1 MGRGAEPGRER
12 TVSSPGAQSAHP
24 LDEQVRV
31 TLRVAML
38 VFVYTIG
45 IGILNGLDLVEFSRQ
60 QLLSH
65 LHGGTL
71 GWMTLAIIAATQWLF
86 VDGTRE
92 IVDRSA
98 RTVRGFAYLAAAAI
112 PLYVLAFATT
122 FGIGRPLGG
131 TATLVALLGVAAWA
145 YGRVREVTPTVPRL
159 LVLLGLTSS
168 VLGGG
173 FGVINGF
180 AIAFDWT
187 WVPTSFFEAHP
198 GTMEI
203 GFTMPVAMALAEWG
217 MTIGSPDERPNR
229 WGLAQ
234 VGLMAVA
241 FLWVLGFILAG
252 QEELV
257 GIGIVFG
264 IVAIGI
270 FFGRMRRAIVATPW
284 TARAPGRHALAGGLL
299 LGVTMV
305 YVFIAISAV
314 QGDFAAM
321 PRGQA
326 LSFIHLLA
334 IGATT
339 NALLAFVVHLSR
351 RVSTASVIDD
361 AVFWGVNVGLVGF
374 VIALTTDVRAL
385 IVVFVPIMGLALL
398 TAIGAHLLPLG
409 SEPARAATSSG

>member
-1 MGRGAEPGRER
+1 MTATTATP
-12 TVSSPGAQSAHP
+12 VPHP
-24 LDEQVRV
+24 LDLQVRI
-31 TLRVAML
+31 TLRIAML

-45 IGILNGLDLVEFSRQ
+45 IGILNGLDLVEFGRE

-86 VDGTRE
+86 VDEGVA
-92 IVDRSA
+92 ISGRSA
-98 RTVRGFAYLAAAAI
+98 RAIRGFAYLAAVAI

-122 FGIGRPLGG
+122 FGVGRPLGG
-131 TATLVALLGVAAWA
+131 TATLVALIGVAAWS
-145 YGRVREVTPTVPRL
+145 YGRVREVTLTVPRL

-173 FGVINGF
+173 FGVLNGF

-187 WVPTSFFEAHP
+187 WVPDSFFEAHP

-217 MTIGSPDERPNR
+217 MRVGTPDERPNR
-229 WGLAQ
+229 WGIAQ
-234 VGLMAVA
+234 AVLMMVG

-252 QEELV
+252 QEEVV
-257 GIGIVFG
+257 GIGILFG

-270 FFGRMRRAIVATPW
+270 FFGRMRHIVRNTPL
-284 TARAPGRHALAGGLL
+284 TARAPGRHALAGGVL

-305 YVFIAISAV
+305 YVFVAISAV

-321 PRGQA
+321 PRGQT

-339 NALLAFVVHLSR
+339 NALLAFVIHLSR
-351 RVSTASVIDD
+351 RTSDVSAVDD
-361 AVFWGVNVGLVGF
+361 VVFWGVNIGLVGF
-374 VIALTTDVRAL
+374 VTALTTDVDGL
-385 IVVFVPIMGLALL
+385 IFVFVPIMGLALL
-398 TAIGAHLLPLG
+398 VAIGVHLLPLAH
-409 SEPARAATSSG
+409 EPGEVAAG

>member
-1 MGRGAEPGRER
+1 MSA
-12 TVSSPGAQSAHP
+12 TVAAPVPHP
-24 LDEQVRV
+24 LHKQVRV

-45 IGILNGLDLVEFSRQ
+45 IGILNGLDVVEFSRQ

-86 VDGTRE
+86 VDEGSVISE
-92 IVDRSA
+92 RSA
-98 RTVRGFAYLAAAAI
+98 RTIRGFAYLAAAAI

-131 TATLVALLGVAAWA
+131 TATLIALTGVALWS
-145 YGRVREVTPTVPRL
+145 YGRVREVTLTVPRL

-168 VLGGG
+168 VLGGS
-173 FGVINGF
+173 FGVVNGF

-187 WVPTSFFEAHP
+187 WVPESFFGAHP

-217 MTIGSPDERPNR
+217 MRLGTPDERANR
-229 WGLAQ
+229 WGITQAA
-234 VGLMAVA
+234 LMAVG
-241 FLWVLGFILAG
+241 FLWFLGFILAE
-252 QEELV
+252 QEEIV
-257 GIGIVFG
+257 GIGILFG

-270 FFGRMRRAIVATPW
+270 FFGRMRHFVRNTPL
-284 TARAPGRHALAGGLL
+284 TGRAPGRHALAGGVL

-305 YVFIAISAV
+305 YIFIAISAV
-314 QGDFAAM
+314 QGDFEAI
-321 PRGQA
+321 PRGQL

-339 NALLAFVVHLSR
+339 NALLAFVIHLSR
-351 RVSTASVIDD
+351 RVSAVSAMDD
-361 AVFWGVNVGLVGF
+361 GIFWGVNIGLIGF
-374 VIALTTDVRAL
+374 VTALTTDVRGL
-385 IVVFVPIMGLALL
+385 VFVFVPIMGLALL
-398 TAIGAHLLPLG
+398 VAIGAHLVPL
-409 SEPARAATSSG
+409 SREPAGTPSPSIPVG

>member
-1 MGRGAEPGRER
+1 M
-12 TVSSPGAQSAHP
+12 SAAATRSVPHP
-24 LDEQVRV
+24 LDRQVRV
-31 TLRVAML
+31 TLRVAL
-38 VFVYTIG
+38 LIFVYTIG

-86 VDGTRE
+86 VDRE
-92 IVDRSA
+92 TAPSERSA
-98 RTVRGFAYLAAAAI
+98 RSVRGFAYLAAAAI

-131 TATLVALLGVAAWA
+131 TATLVALVGVAVWSF
-145 YGRVREVTPTVPRL
+145 GRMSEVTLTVPRL

-168 VLGGG
+168 VIGGG
-173 FGVINGF
+173 FGVLNGF
-180 AIAFDWT
+180 AIAFEWT
-187 WVPTSFFEAHP
+187 WVPESFFEAHP

-217 MTIGSPDERPNR
+217 MRIGTPDERPNR
-229 WGLAQ
+229 WGIAQ
-234 VGLMAVA
+234 AVLMMVA
-241 FLWVLGFILAG
+241 FVWVLGFILAG

-257 GIGIVFG
+257 GLGIMFG
-264 IVAIGI
+264 IVAIAI
-270 FFGRMRRAIVATPW
+270 FFGRMRHFVRDTPL
-284 TARAPGRHALAGGLL
+284 TERAPGRHALAGGVL

-305 YVFIAISAV
+305 YIFAAISAV

-321 PRGQA
+321 PRGQT

-339 NALLAFVVHLSR
+339 NALLAFVIHLSR
-351 RVSTASVIDD
+351 RVSDVGMVDDVI
-361 AVFWGVNVGLVGF
+361 FWGVNIGLIGF
-374 VIALTTDVRAL
+374 VVALTTDVRGL
-385 IVVFVPIMGLALL
+385 ILVFVPIMGLALL
-398 TAIGAHLLPLG
+398 VAIGVHLLPLG
-409 SEPARAATSSG
+409 NEPAGTPTAAT

>member
-1 MGRGAEPGRER
+1 MNATAATPS
-12 TVSSPGAQSAHP
+12 VAHP
-24 LDEQVRV
+24 LDKQVRV

-86 VDGTRE
+86 VDQAAAVSE
-92 IVDRSA
+92 RSA
-98 RTVRGFAYLAAAAI
+98 RVVRGLAYLAAAAI

-122 FGIGRPLGG
+122 FGIARPLGG
-131 TATLVALLGVAAWA
+131 TATLIALIGVAMWS
-145 YGRVREVTPTVPRL
+145 YGRVREVALTVPRL
-159 LVLLGLTSS
+159 LILLGLTSS

-173 FGVINGF
+173 FGVLNGF

-187 WVPTSFFEAHP
+187 WVPESFFEAHP

-203 GFTMPVAMALAEWG
+203 GFTMPAAMALAEWG
-217 MTIGSPDERPNR
+217 MRIGTPDEKANR
-229 WGLAQ
+229 WGIAQ
-234 VGLMAVA
+234 AVLMMVG

-252 QEELV
+252 QDEIV
-257 GIGIVFG
+257 GIGILFG

-270 FFGRMRRAIVATPW
+270 FFGRMRHVVRNTPL
-284 TARAPGRHALAGGLL
+284 TARAPGRHALAGGML

-305 YVFIAISAV
+305 YIFIAISAV

-321 PRGQA
+321 PRGQT

-334 IGATT
+334 VGATT
-339 NALLAFVVHLSR
+339 NALLAFVIHLSR
-351 RVSTASVIDD
+351 RISVVSVIDD
-361 AVFWGVNVGLVGF
+361 AIFWGVNIGLIGF
-374 VIALTTDVRAL
+374 VVALTTDVRGL

-398 TAIGAHLLPLG
+398 LAIGVHLLPLG
-409 SEPARAATSSG
+409 NEPAHAPAVPT

>member
-1 MGRGAEPGRER
+1 
-12 TVSSPGAQSAHP
+12 
-24 LDEQVRV
+24 
-31 TLRVAML
+31 ML

-86 VDGTRE
+86 ADEGAAISE
-92 IVDRSA
+92 RSV
-98 RTVRGFAYLAAAAI
+98 RTVRGFAYLATVAI

-131 TATLVALLGVAAWA
+131 AATLIALIGVAVWS
-145 YGRVREVTPTVPRL
+145 YGRGREVTLTVPRL
-159 LVLLGLTSS
+159 LILLGLTSS

-173 FGVINGF
+173 FGVLNGS

-187 WVPTSFFEAHP
+187 WVPEAFFEAHP

-217 MTIGSPDERPNR
+217 MRIGTPDQKPNR
-229 WGLAQ
+229 WGIAQ
-234 VGLMAVA
+234 ALLMMVG

-252 QEELV
+252 QEEIV
-257 GIGIVFG
+257 GIGIIFG

-270 FFGRMRRAIVATPW
+270 FFGRMRHFVQNTPL
-284 TARAPGRHALAGGLL
+284 TARTPGRHALAGGVL

-305 YVFIAISAV
+305 YIFIAISAV
-314 QGDFAAM
+314 QGDFEAM
-321 PRGQA
+321 PRGQV

-339 NALLAFVVHLSR
+339 NALLAFVIHLSR
-351 RVSTASVIDD
+351 RVSDVSAIDD
-361 AVFWGVNVGLVGF
+361 VIFLGVNIGLIGF
-374 VIALTTDVRAL
+374 VIALTTDVRGL
-385 IVVFVPIMGLALL
+385 IFVFVPIMGLALL
-398 TAIGAHLLPLG
+398 VAIGAHLLPLG
-409 SEPARAATSSG
+409 NETAEAPAVPR

>member
-1 MGRGAEPGRER
+1 MSATGVRP
-12 TVSSPGAQSAHP
+12 VAHP
-24 LDEQVRV
+24 LDRQVRV

-38 VFVYTIG
+38 IFVYTIG

-71 GWMTLAIIAATQWLF
+71 GWMTLAIIAATQWMF
-86 VDGTRE
+86 VDHETAISE
-92 IVDRSA
+92 RSA

-131 TATLVALLGVAAWA
+131 TATLIALIGVAAWS
-145 YGRVREVTPTVPRL
+145 YGRVREVTLTVPRL

-168 VLGGG
+168 VIGGG
-173 FGVINGF
+173 FGVLNGF
-180 AIAFDWT
+180 AIAFEWT
-187 WVPTSFFEAHP
+187 WIPESFFEAHP

-217 MTIGSPDERPNR
+217 MRIGTPDEKPNR
-229 WGLAQ
+229 WGIAQ
-234 VGLMAVA
+234 VVLMAVA
-241 FLWVLGFILAG
+241 FVWVLGFILVG
-252 QEELV
+252 QDELV
-257 GIGIVFG
+257 GFG
-264 IVAIGI
+264 IMFGILAIAI
-270 FFGRMRRAIVATPW
+270 FFGRMRHSVRNTPL
-284 TARAPGRHALAGGLL
+284 TARIPGRHALAGGVL

-305 YVFIAISAV
+305 YIFAAISAV

-334 IGATT
+334 VGATT
-339 NALLAFVVHLSR
+339 NALLAFVIHLSR
-351 RVSTASVIDD
+351 RVSDVDVVDDVI
-361 AVFWGVNVGLVGF
+361 FWGVNIGLIGF
-374 VIALTTDVRAL
+374 VVALTTDVRGL
-385 IVVFVPIMGLALL
+385 ILVFVPIMGLALL
-398 TAIGAHLLPLG
+398 VAIGAHLLPLG
-409 SEPARAATSSG
+409 DEPAATPTAGP